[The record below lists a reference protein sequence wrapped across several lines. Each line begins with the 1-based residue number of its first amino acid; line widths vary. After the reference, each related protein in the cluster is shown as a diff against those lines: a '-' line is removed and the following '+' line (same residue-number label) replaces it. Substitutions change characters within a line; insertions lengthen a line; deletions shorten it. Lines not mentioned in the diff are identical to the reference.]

1 MAGPARFCGNFLV
14 VSAFTTS
21 LYANFLAYP
30 FLFAVILLAV
40 AALFA
45 INVFLARYP
54 RFWFGNISSDL
65 NLIYKIPKYLITLA
79 HPTNFRSLQ
88 NPDSSTHHTISERL
102 KYYIFV
108 IIQSAIG
115 ISCNLMPTWDA
126 GKVCQVFRRN
136 NLLQYIFRSGEL
148 IALRFYY

>member
-40 AALFA
+40 AVLFA

-54 RFWFGNISSDL
+54 RF
-65 NLIYKIPKYLITLA
+65 
-79 HPTNFRSLQ
+79 
-88 NPDSSTHHTISERL
+88 SER
-102 KYYIFV
+102 
-108 IIQSAIG
+108 IIY
-115 ISCNLMPTWDA
+115 CNIYL
-126 GKVCQVFRRN
+126 GQEN
-136 NLLQYIFRSGEL
+136 
-148 IALRFYY
+148 